1 MFYFKSTK
9 IKRSHLHTNVQLGT
23 FIKERYECDQEFSR
37 SRTQL
42 QKLNR
47 KNVIPS
53 KILQNIENH
62 ADFPTI
68 CRKRL
73 WDLFFSQILKGK
85 YIVIMLDEL
94 RKPRPLAFGFHIKKF
109 FFSRRENNP
118 RNMSRLVC
126 YYCFLK
132 PEGTHRRGSKQK
144 YFAVSPS
151 FDTIFCW
158 MLERCLWNAI

>member
-1 MFYFKSTK
+1 MGNLFYFKSTK

-109 FFSRRENNP
+109 FFQGEKIIQGICQGLYVIIVFWSQREHTA
-118 RNMSRLVC
+118 VAA
-126 YYCFLK
+126 
-132 PEGTHRRGSKQK
+132 SKNILP
-144 YFAVSPS
+144 FPPHLILFFVE
-151 FDTIFCW
+151 C
-158 MLERCLWNAI
+158 